1 MPLAALL
8 EHYWARR
15 SRNRLWRHSAAPR
28 ARLGQTPKQAVYRVS
43 MGDIRRV
50 SSSSMY
56 GARGVAGTSFLGRTG
71 QNKPEFGLWHAV
83 LRTIAVFLALRGG
96 SMSVEL
102 VRWLP
107 KAGFFLSIPSGTQR
121 ACPLVPTACF

>member
-1 MPLAALL
+1 M
-8 EHYWARR
+8 
-15 SRNRLWRHSAAPR
+15 
-28 ARLGQTPKQAVYRVS
+28 S
-43 MGDIRRV
+43 MGDIRCV

-71 QNKPEFGLWHAV
+71 QNKIEFGLWHAV

-102 VRWLP
+102 VRWAKKVGDL
-107 KAGFFLSIPSGTQR
+107 LS
-121 ACPLVPTACF
+121 

>member
-1 MPLAALL
+1 MLWWLGLPGMPLAALL

-56 GARGVAGTSFLGRTG
+56 GARGMAGTSFLGRTG
-71 QNKPEFGLWHAV
+71 QKKPNLG
-83 LRTIAVFLALRGG
+83 
-96 SMSVEL
+96 
-102 VRWLP
+102 
-107 KAGFFLSIPSGTQR
+107 SGTQFYVQQLLFFWHSGGDL
-121 ACPLVPTACF
+121 CPLN